1 MSDKILF
8 VDDEPILLQGY
19 HRLLRKDFQIST
31 AVGGSAALLLVKQEG
46 PFGVIVADMRMPEMN
61 GIEFLARVRMLAPD
75 TVRIMLTGD
84 SDLGTAIRAV
94 NEGNIFRFL
103 SKPANKET
111 LVKTLTDSLSQYHLV
126 CAEKELLENTLRG
139 TVYVLTEVLSLVS
152 PAAFSRA
159 ARVRRYVQH
168 VVTKLSLAGP
178 WKYEV
183 AAMMS
188 QLGCVTVDPNTL
200 ETVYSGEDL
209 SPDEEAQYATHPLV
223 AQDLLKSIP
232 RMESIAW
239 MIAHQFEPLPTEW
252 DTGDREMADTRLGA
266 QILKA
271 AIIFDGFLR
280 KRHSRVEAAH
290 FLTRR
295 FAGLNPKIVEA
306 LMELEPE
313 VAGEG
318 TRTVGV
324 ADLHAGMVLQQE
336 VRTKEGVLVAAKGQ
350 EVTAPLLIKLQSFWK
365 KSLIPDTVSVSPKFH
380 DGSSGSSQEGAGA
393 EKVSGAS
400 NQV

>member
-1 MSDKILF
+1 MSMSDKILF

-19 HRLLRKDFQIST
+19 QRLLRKEFQITT
-31 AVGGSAALLLVKQEG
+31 ALGGAAALLLIKQEG
-46 PFGVIVADMRMPEMN
+46 PFGVVVSDMRMPEMD
-61 GIEFLARVRMLAPD
+61 GVEFLLRVRKAAPE
-75 TVRIMLTGD
+75 TVRIMLTGNAGLD
-84 SDLGTAIRAV
+84 TAIHAV

-103 SKPANKET
+103 CKPANKDT
-111 LVKTLTDSLSQYHLV
+111 LAKTLTDSLEQYHLV
-126 CAEKELLENTLRG
+126 CAERELLENTLRG

-168 VVTKLSLAGP
+168 VVAKLALHNP

-188 QLGCVTVDPNTL
+188 QLGCVTVDPHTL
-200 ETVYSGEDL
+200 ETVYSGQDL
-209 SPDEEAQYATHPLV
+209 SPEEEARYGTHPLV

-239 MIAHQFEPLPTEW
+239 MIAHQFEPLPSDW
-252 DTGDREMADTRLGA
+252 DMGDREMAEMRQGA
-266 QILKA
+266 QILRS

-280 KRHSRVEAAH
+280 KRQSRTEAAH
-290 FLTRR
+290 FLTHRI
-295 FAGLNPKIVEA
+295 AGLDPKIIEA

-313 VAGEG
+313 ISGQG
-318 TRTVGV
+318 TREMGIG
-324 ADLHAGMVLQQE
+324 DLKTGWVLQAE
-336 VRTKEGVLVAAKGQ
+336 IRTTEGALIAAKGQ

-365 KSLIPDTVSVSPKFH
+365 KKAIPDSVSVSPKH
-380 DGSSGSSQEGAGA
+380 QQENPEGKG
-393 EKVSGAS
+393 
-400 NQV
+400 Q

>member
-19 HRLLRKDFQIST
+19 QRLLRKEFQLST
-31 AVGGSAALLLVKQEG
+31 AVGGAAALLLVKREG
-46 PFGVIVADMRMPEMN
+46 PYGVVVSDMRMPEMN
-61 GIEFLARVRMLAPD
+61 GVELLARVRKLAPD

-84 SDLGTAIRAV
+84 SDLGTAIHAV

-103 SKPANKET
+103 SKPANKDT
-111 LVKTLTDSLSQYHLV
+111 LVKTLTDSLAQYHLV

-168 VVTKLSLAGP
+168 VATKLSLASP

-188 QLGCVTVDPNTL
+188 QLGCVTVDPTTL
-200 ETVYSGEDL
+200 ETVYSGDDL

-252 DTGDREMADTRLGA
+252 DTGDREMAETRLGA
-266 QILKA
+266 QILRA
-271 AIIFDGFLR
+271 AIIFDGLLR
-280 KRHSRVEAAH
+280 KRQSRTEAAH

-295 FAGLNPKIVEA
+295 FAGLDRKIIEA

-313 VAGEG
+313 VSGQG
-318 TRTVGV
+318 TRVMGIG
-324 ADLHAGMVLQQE
+324 DLQIGWVLQEE
-336 VRTKEGVLVAAKGQ
+336 VRATEGALIAAKGQ
-350 EVTAPLLIKLQSFWK
+350 EVTAPLLIKLRSFWK
-365 KSLIPDTVSVSPKFH
+365 KRAIADSVSVSPKYQQ
-380 DGSSGSSQEGAGA
+380 GSSDIAAQTVEDKTSRT
-393 EKVSGAS
+393 VTP
-400 NQV
+400 